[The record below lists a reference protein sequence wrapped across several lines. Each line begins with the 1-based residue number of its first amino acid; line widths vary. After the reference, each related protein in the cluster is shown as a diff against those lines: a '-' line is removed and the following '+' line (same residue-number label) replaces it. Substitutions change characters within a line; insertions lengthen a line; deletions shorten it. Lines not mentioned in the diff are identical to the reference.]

1 MITPAGPEPQSFSH
15 PLRGLLIAQFCG
27 AFNDNA
33 WKLMVALLA
42 IRQATAGMAPGPEL
56 ETVAQTQTAMAFVI
70 FTLPLMLLSL
80 VGGTLA
86 DRVSKRTVIIAIK
99 VVEVCLMFAGT
110 VALWVNPAGGVLPLV
125 VLCGMGVHSALFS
138 PSKYGILP
146 ELVPHERLAA
156 GNGLLELWTFAAILT
171 GTAAGG
177 FLLQMAGD
185 HTWLA
190 PLALTGLSVIGLA
203 TAFGIPP
210 VSPARRAG
218 GVGATVRGAWAAIQS
233 ERMLRMAIPMEICFW
248 TIASLFMQNVI
259 VYAKAVLRLSDAMSG
274 LPLTLLSI
282 GIGIGAIL
290 VGKISRNRVEYGLI
304 PLGATGVFLVLLLLG
319 LLAPPLSGTFLL
331 LGVLGISSAFIFVS
345 LNAILQ
351 WKSPPD
357 RRGAVISFSN
367 TCVFTGILLGS
378 LAGGSLAN
386 IGLSTTGIFLATAGM
401 TMAGM
406 MWSLWLLP
414 DTFIRLMLVIL
425 TTTLYRLRIIG
436 EHHVPQAGGAL
447 LVPNHVSFIDG
458 FLLIASV
465 DRPVRF
471 VVDAQYAEQPI
482 FKPFMKAL
490 GVIPIS
496 SHGGLRVILRAL
508 RDAGAAIDR
517 GELVCIFPEGQITRT
532 GTLLPFRRG
541 FERVVKGRTTPII
554 PVHLD
559 RVWGSIFSFNHG
571 RFLWKMP
578 ERLPYPVTVSFGTP
592 LPPSTTTHEL
602 RGAIRDLGEAAW
614 QLRKPSRRP
623 LHRQFIASMRRSPFR
638 FAMADQTR
646 PRVSSLQALIGSI
659 VLARTLQPY
668 WKDQERVGVLLP
680 PTVAAALV
688 NVAAPLC
695 GKTIVNLNYTV
706 GKSGLEAAVNLA
718 GLRTIVTSHTFVEK
732 AKLELPDGPSV
743 IWLEDVAKTIGTGQ
757 KVLAALLALFAP
769 CRLIERACGQTTPLT
784 PDSLATIIFSSGST
798 GEPKGVMLSHFSVDM
813 NSQGATQV
821 LHLYQ
826 NERVLGIL
834 PFFHSFGYMV
844 FWFVMSN
851 NAAMI
856 FHPSPLDVAAIG
868 ELIRKYRITFLVTTP
883 TFMQLYSRRCTPE
896 QFSSVRVILTG
907 AEKLSA
913 RLAQAIEDKFGIG
926 PIEGYGVTECA
937 PVIAVN
943 CPDFRAAGYY
953 QPASRRGTVGQP
965 LPGVSVQIVDP
976 DSYAPLPAGTPGM
989 LLVKG
994 PNVMNGYLG
1003 REDLTAQVM
1012 RNGWYITGDIAA
1024 LDEDGFL
1031 TITDRLSRF
1040 SKIGGEMVPH
1050 GKVEEA
1056 LHQAAEVDTQV
1067 FAVTGLPDEKKGERL
1082 AILHTLE
1089 ESSIPHILD
1098 RVSAS
1103 GLPNLFIP
1111 GKHQFVK
1118 VDALPVL
1125 GTGKLDLRG
1134 VKRIAMERLSSRE
1147 A

>member
-1 MITPAGPEPQSFSH
+1 
-15 PLRGLLIAQFCG
+15 
-27 AFNDNA
+27 
-33 WKLMVALLA
+33 
-42 IRQATAGMAPGPEL
+42 MA
-56 ETVAQTQTAMAFVI
+56 
-70 FTLPLMLLSL
+70 
-80 VGGTLA
+80 
-86 DRVSKRTVIIAIK
+86 
-99 VVEVCLMFAGT
+99 AGT
-110 VALWVNPAGGVLPLV
+110 AALWLNPAGGILPLI

-146 ELVPHERLAA
+146 ELIPHERLAA
-156 GNGLLELWTFAAILT
+156 GNGLLEMWTFAAILT

-177 FLLQMAGD
+177 FLLQAAGD
-185 HTWLA
+185 HIWLA

-210 VSPARRAG
+210 VSAARHAG
-218 GVGATVRGAWAAIQS
+218 GVGATIQGAWAAIQS
-233 ERMLRMAIPMEICFW
+233 ERMLRMAIPMEILFW
-248 TIASLFMQNVI
+248 TVASLFGQNLL
-259 VYAKAVLRLSDAMSG
+259 VYAKAVLHLSDAMSG
-274 LPLTLLSI
+274 LPLTVLSV
-282 GIGIGAIL
+282 GIGIGAML
-290 VGKISRNRVEYGLI
+290 VGRISKNRVEYGLI
-304 PLGATGVFLVLLLLG
+304 PLGAMGVFLTLLLLG
-319 LLAPPLSGTFLL
+319 VLTPPLSGTFLMM
-331 LGVLGISSAFIFVS
+331 VALGISSSFIFVP

-378 LAGGSLAN
+378 LAGGSLASV
-386 IGLSTTGIFLATAGM
+386 GVSTTGIFLAAAAMTLAGI
-401 TMAGM
+401 A
-406 MWSLWLLP
+406 WALWLLP
-414 DTFIRLMLVIL
+414 DTLLRLVLIIL
-425 TTTLYRLRIIG
+425 TNTLYRLRIIG
-436 EHHVPQAGGAL
+436 ETHVPKSGGAL

-471 VVDAQYAEQPI
+471 VVDAQYADQPI
-482 FKPFMKAL
+482 FRPFMKAL

-508 RDAGAAIDR
+508 RDAGAAIDK

-541 FERVVKGRTTPII
+541 FERVVKGRTAPII

-559 RVWGSIFSFNHG
+559 RVWGSIFSFNRR
-571 RFLWKMP
+571 RFLWKIP
-578 ERLPYPVTVSFGTP
+578 EHLPYPVTVSFGTP

-602 RGAIRDLGEAAW
+602 RAKIRALGEAAW
-614 QLRKPSRRP
+614 QLRKSHRQP
-623 LHRQFIASMRRSPFR
+623 LHREFIRSMRRYPFR
-638 FAMADQTR
+638 FAMADQNR
-646 PRVSSLQALIGSI
+646 PRVSALQALIGSI
-659 VLARTLQPY
+659 VLARTLRPY
-668 WKDQERVGVLLP
+668 WEGQDQVGVLLP
-680 PTVAAALV
+680 PTVAGALV

-706 GKSGLEAAVNLA
+706 GKAGLEAAVRLA
-718 GLRTIVTSHTFVEK
+718 GLRTIVTSRTFIEK

-743 IWLEDVAKTIGTGQ
+743 IWLEDVAKTIGTGI
-757 KVLAALLALFAP
+757 KVTAALLALFAP
-769 CRLIERACGQTTPLT
+769 CRIIERACGQTTPLT

-798 GEPKGVMLSHFSVDM
+798 GEPKGVMLSHFSVDS
-813 NSQGATQV
+813 NCQGATQI

-826 NERVLGIL
+826 DERVLGIL

-851 NAAMI
+851 NAPMI

-883 TFMQLYSRRCTPE
+883 TFLQLYSRRCTPE

-907 AEKLSA
+907 AEKLPT
-913 RLAQAIEDKFGIG
+913 RLAQAVEDTFGVG

-976 DSYAPLPAGTPGM
+976 DSYTPLPSGTPGM

-1012 RNGWYITGDIAA
+1012 RDGWYITGDIAT
-1024 LDEDGFL
+1024 LDDDGFL

-1056 LHQAAEVDTQV
+1056 LQQAAEADTQV

-1082 AILHTLE
+1082 AVLHTLE
-1089 ESSIPHILD
+1089 ESRIPRILE

-1111 GKHQFVK
+1111 GKNQFVK

-1125 GTGKLDLRG
+1125 GTGKLDLRN
-1134 VKRIAMERLSSRE
+1134 VKRIAVERLSSHDE
-1147 A
+1147 IQG